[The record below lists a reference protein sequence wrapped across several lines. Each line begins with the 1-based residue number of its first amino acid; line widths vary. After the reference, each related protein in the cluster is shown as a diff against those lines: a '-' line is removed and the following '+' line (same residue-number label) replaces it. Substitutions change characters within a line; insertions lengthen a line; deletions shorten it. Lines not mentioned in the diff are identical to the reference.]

1 MSEEITTGDVE
12 PAQNTTEETNMTVS
26 QFANR
31 RAGLMGQGQE
41 TEADESQENT
51 EEVSEVEEEA
61 QEVDEST
68 EEVSE
73 ENVLSQLDID
83 NLSEGELQELAEKLG
98 SRAVARFGEMT
109 ARRKAA
115 EERANELESLLQ
127 QKQQSLSK
135 KEIKDNPFS
144 DLDSVEAIQ
153 NKQDE
158 IESTIEWAEETLFE
172 SDDYSAEDVV
182 TEIDGKDLTKKEV
195 RKLLLNARKA
205 QKEYIPDQL
214 NKVQTQLSGK
224 QLQKQY
230 DTKAREE
237 LEWLAT
243 EDPSETRDQFFA
255 TLRDPQYNKLKKI
268 LDKELPQVS
277 GQLEYMFA
285 HAANSIYGRKVINE
299 SKPSKVTGKTPSLT
313 PTRTANTSSAKSEKP
328 NSKTSKA
335 LKDLQ
340 ARFKQTGQASD
351 YAAMRK
357 LQLQIR

>member
-31 RAGLMGQGQE
+31 RAGLIGEGQE
-41 TEADESQENT
+41 TETNEPQENT
-51 EEVSEVEEEA
+51 EEAEEVEESIE
-61 QEVDEST
+61 EST

-83 NLSEGELQELAEKLG
+83 NLSENELQELADKLG

-115 EERANELESLLQ
+115 EERANQLESLLQ
-127 QKQQSLSK
+127 EKQQNLSK
-135 KEIKDNPFS
+135 KEIKNNPFS
-144 DLDSVEAIQ
+144 DLATVQDIQ

-158 IESTIEWAEETLFE
+158 IENTIEWAEETLFE
-172 SDDYSAEDVV
+172 SDDYSADDVV

-214 NKVQTQLSGK
+214 NKVQSQLNGK

-230 DTKAREE
+230 DDKARNE
-237 LEWLAT
+237 LEWLSNN
-243 EDPSETRDQFFA
+243 EPNDIKDQFFA
-255 TLRDPQYNKLKKI
+255 TLRDPQYNQLKKI
-268 LDKELPQVS
+268 LDKELPQIS

-285 HAANSIYGRKVINE
+285 HAANSIYGRKTIDE
-299 SKPSKVTGKTPSLT
+299 AKPSKVTGKSPSLT
-313 PTRTANTSSAKSEKP
+313 PTRTANTAAAKSEKT

-340 ARFKQTGQASD
+340 SRFQQTGQASD

-357 LQLQIR
+357 LQLLNR